1 MPIQYLFTK
10 KEQRI
15 LAGEDKEELIQRA
28 AKYWNGKG
36 YRVDFRGPFLFH
48 AEQFESHLGLRK
60 VVDLSITDYNQAF
73 ALDLT
78 LSATLGDTGA
88 LVGAVGVLVIP
99 VAAVVVGGL
108 SYLDYD
114 QNANRDIMEFWQV
127 MFSSP
132 GAHSQ
137 PKSEGQECTSCG
149 ATLDQESAF
158 CKKCGARVG

>member
-15 LAGEDKEELIQRA
+15 LAGENKEELIQRA
-28 AKYWNGKG
+28 AWYWNSKG

-48 AEQFESHLGLRK
+48 AEHFESHLGLRK
-60 VVDLSITDYNQAF
+60 VVDLSITDYNKDF
-73 ALDLT
+73 AVDLT

-88 LVGAVGVLVIP
+88 VVGAVGVMVLP

-114 QNANRDIMEFWQV
+114 QNANRDIMEFWQ
-127 MFSSP
+127 MMLSHPGTQSP
-132 GAHSQ
+132 
-137 PKSEGQECTSCG
+137 PKPEAQECGSCG
-149 ATLDQESAF
+149 ATLDKDSAF
-158 CKKCGARVG
+158 CKRCGTKVE